1 MNRIARLAIYNKFE
15 RHCAYCGE
23 KITYEEMQVDHVIPK
38 RNFVHS
44 IRNDKNGQEAK
55 FIKVPTFLKHLNE
68 DDVNHN
74 DNLFP
79 ACRSCNNRKSTLSLE
94 SFRSEIA
101 KQIDRLNK
109 YSTAYRLAKRYN
121 LLKEQIKPIIF
132 YFETL
137 TPTSKGE

>member
-44 IRNDKNGQEAK
+44 IENDKNGQEAK
-55 FIKVPTFLKHLNE
+55 FIKVPDFLRHLNE
-68 DDVNHN
+68 KDSNHS

-79 ACRSCNNRKSTLSLE
+79 TCRSCNNRKSTLSLE

-101 KQIDRLNK
+101 EQVNRLNK
-109 YSTAYRLAKRYN
+109 YSTAYRLAKRYG
-121 LLKEQIKPIIF
+121 LLREQIKPVVF
-132 YFETL
+132 YFETFKSYY
-137 TPTSKGE
+137 THN